1 MSAYLYVKV
10 PSGTASSTQSSG
22 SEGTATIST
31 RLINGSYWEA
41 TLTASPASGYSFS
54 GWSNTSSLN
63 ATVTYVSQ
71 TSSSTVATVV
81 PKGTQSISLTFTA
94 SIKKNTTCYLTGS
107 IGTYDSSK
115 FTTASVSPTY
125 QRTLNSW
132 SGGTLQFTLSSTL
145 RSGATFTRWTHS
157 LSSDLQNCVNVS
169 YASQTS
175 ANTTAYISYSAP
187 DSNNHSGY
195 ITFYPTG
202 GGAPAYSLTVKRND
216 TSYGSVSG
224 GGTYSQGASVTISA
238 TPKSG
243 YVFSHWTTSW
253 SSTSVFS
260 NPYTFT
266 MPGSNS
272 EATAYFKSAPTY
284 AVSTS
289 ASPSAGGT
297 LTVEGGPS
305 KTQGSTVR
313 VTATNSTGYAI
324 AGFSVSPG
332 WSGQDLQV
340 DGNVC
345 TFTMPAMNVT
355 VTGTFQKRY
364 TISKVSN
371 PAGAGTVTISGGAT
385 ASSALQGQNISA
397 SATISDPSYLWLGNW
412 TVKDSD
418 GADVP
423 STVIG
428 KVCKFTMPAKN
439 VTVTANFEGGSPT
452 PTTNYTLSLS
462 SAGNGTVSGGGTYAA
477 GTNVSAQATPSN
489 NYHFVSWTEG
499 GSVVSSVNPYTFT
512 LNSDRS
518 LVANFAQNAAGTST
532 ITVSSG
538 NTSQGTV
545 TGGGTYQQ
553 GQSVTITAN
562 PKPGYKF
569 VNWTSGGSVV
579 STSNPYTFTVGTSNQ
594 TIVAN
599 FAPIV
604 YNIIWDYD
612 GGTADFSDLV
622 YDPLSGGYTLTV
634 DNAGASS
641 GKYTY
646 LYNPLTLAYDFSNYG
661 LNGGSKREFFR
672 CRAPKKTGYTF
683 IGWQITGITDDSG
696 IKKAYYSAEGEES
709 ASWHEISGTS
719 FNTSTLPSS
728 QISNPFRYL
737 RTTEGTV
744 TFKALYE
751 YAQGWIPV
759 QVKIRKNGDW
769 EDVPVRMRQT
779 T

>member
-1 MSAYLYVKV
+1 MSVANLTLKTDKGSGCGSAYIGTSTSTEQTITIPNNNSYRFYLRSTPINSNYVFSRWTYSV
-10 PSGTASSTQSSG
+10 SGQDTSFDDAVEIRFNSGTQTQQQAEVQIYYYEVVSPSTNTSG
-22 SEGTATIST
+22 TVKF
-31 RLINGSYWEA
+31 
-41 TLTASPASGYSFS
+41 TASYVYMPTNVVSIKPTKSSPVNGYLTGGGLYKQGQQVSVSAVPASGYKTKS
-54 GWSNTSSLN
+54 WKVTNSNTGAVPTDLYPS
-63 ATVTYVSQ
+63 
-71 TSSSTVATVV
+71 TSSTSCSFVMLGYPVTVEATFERTAQYVVST
-81 PKGTQSISLTFTA
+81 
-94 SIKKNTTCYLTGS
+94 
-107 IGTYDSSK
+107 
-115 FTTASVSPTY
+115 SVSP
-125 QRTLNSW
+125 
-132 SGGTLQFTLSSTL
+132 
-145 RSGATFTRWTHS
+145 SGAGS
-157 LSSDLQNCVNVS
+157 LSVLN
-169 YASQTS
+169 
-175 ANTTAYISYSAP
+175 
-187 DSNNHSGY
+187 G
-195 ITFYPTG
+195 
-202 GGAPAYSLTVKRND
+202 PAQY
-216 TSYGSVSG
+216 
-224 GGTYSQGASVTISA
+224 
-238 TPKSG
+238 
-243 YVFSHWTTSW
+243 
-253 SSTSVFS
+253 
-260 NPYTFT
+260 
-266 MPGSNS
+266 
-272 EATAYFKSAPTY
+272 
-284 AVSTS
+284 
-289 ASPSAGGT
+289 
-297 LTVEGGPS
+297 
-305 KTQGSTVR
+305 QGSTVQ
-313 VTATNSTGYAI
+313 VTATPSSSSYVFT
-324 AGFSVSPG
+324 GFSVSPA

-340 DGNVC
+340 DGNKC
-345 TFTMPAMNVT
+345 TFTMPAMNIT
-355 VTGTFQKRY
+355 VTGNFQKRY

-423 STVIG
+423 FTLTSKT
-428 KVCKFTMPAKN
+428 CKFTMPAKN
-439 VTVTANFEGGSPT
+439 VTVTANFEGDSPT
-452 PTTNYTLSLS
+452 PTSNYTLSLS
-462 SAGNGTVSGGGTYAA
+462 SSGNGTVSGGGTYAA
-477 GTNVSAQATPSN
+477 GTSVSAQATPSN
-489 NYHFVSWTEG
+489 NYHFVSWTEN
-499 GSVVSSVNPYTFT
+499 GSIASSVNPYTFT

-569 VNWTSGGSVV
+569 VNWTSGGSVI

-604 YNIIWDYD
+604 YNIVWDYD

-634 DNAGASS
+634 NNSDASS

-646 LYNPLTLAYDFSNYG
+646 LYNPLTLAYNFSNYG
-661 LNGGSKREFFR
+661 LNGGNVREFFC

-683 IGWQITGITDDSG
+683 IGWQMTGITDDSG
-696 IKKAYYSAEGEES
+696 IKKAYYSAEGEER
-709 ASWHEISGTS
+709 ALWHEISGTS
-719 FNTSTLPSS
+719 FNTSNLMSS

-744 TFKALYE
+744 IFKALYE